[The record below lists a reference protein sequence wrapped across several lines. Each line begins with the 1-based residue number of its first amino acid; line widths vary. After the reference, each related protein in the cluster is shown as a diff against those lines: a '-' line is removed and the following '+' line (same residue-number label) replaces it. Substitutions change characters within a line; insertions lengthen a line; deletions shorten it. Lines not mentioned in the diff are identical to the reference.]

1 MVAVLEEKGSH
12 KMARRVC
19 EPRNRRGRGGR
30 RERVAETEV
39 EVAKTE
45 VEEAA
50 AVKVATKVELGIALR
65 MDPHGPD
72 SQRGRERV
80 CSLLGAGGMHFE
92 VQERPSRTARWWLG
106 MRTLA

>member
-19 EPRNRRGRGGR
+19 EPRNRRGRGGGR
-30 RERVAETEV
+30 GRVAETEV

-50 AVKVATKVELGIALR
+50 AVKVATKVELGIRAPYGSARAGFTEREGKSLQSVGRRRDAL
-65 MDPHGPD
+65 
-72 SQRGRERV
+72 
-80 CSLLGAGGMHFE
+80 
-92 VQERPSRTARWWLG
+92 
-106 MRTLA
+106 

>member
-1 MVAVLEEKGSH
+1 M
-12 KMARRVC
+12 
-19 EPRNRRGRGGR
+19 
-30 RERVAETEV
+30 
-39 EVAKTE
+39 AKTE

-106 MRTLA
+106 MRTLAQQKECLWSPHLLCSRWLHIK